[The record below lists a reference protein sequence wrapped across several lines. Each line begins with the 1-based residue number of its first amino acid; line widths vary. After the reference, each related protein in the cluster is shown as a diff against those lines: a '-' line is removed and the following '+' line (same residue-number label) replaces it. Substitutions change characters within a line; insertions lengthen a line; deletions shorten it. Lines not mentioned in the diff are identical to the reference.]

1 MIIHSLWVGLGLCQ
15 SIQVKL
21 SFDYGVKVSII
32 LSLLK
37 TAIGRMLTIGQEKVP
52 QSASLR
58 AGVGSSYSILNG
70 DFLLGAF
77 LNRWVKAK
85 KGGRL
90 KRKAFLIGV
99 VSR

>member
-1 MIIHSLWVGLGLCQ
+1 MVLLVSMIFGT
-15 SIQVKL
+15 VKNC
-21 SFDYGVKVSII
+21 DW
-32 LSLLK
+32 
-37 TAIGRMLTIGQEKVP
+37 TNAIPYWPGK
-52 QSASLR
+52 SASLR